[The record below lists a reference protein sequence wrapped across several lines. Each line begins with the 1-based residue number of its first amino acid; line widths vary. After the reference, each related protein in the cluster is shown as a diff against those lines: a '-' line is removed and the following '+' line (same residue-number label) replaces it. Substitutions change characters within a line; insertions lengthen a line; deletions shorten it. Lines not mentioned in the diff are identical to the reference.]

1 MESGS
6 TRLVLNSQLS
16 HRLFVRHQA
25 SHVVSASPDFL
36 KKKGKYVLQKF
47 AMRQNET
54 IHRKQ
59 HGT

>member
-36 KKKGKYVLQKF
+36 KKKKGKYALQKF
-47 AMRQNET
+47 GMRQNET
-54 IHRKQ
+54 IHRK
-59 HGT
+59 